1 MAEQNTCS
9 LPARLLFPRPV
20 PTGPGCPSEPEDV
33 VLLLISFPASDSKAL
48 SGKIKSPNTLLNFFK
63 QT

>member
-9 LPARLLFPRPV
+9 PAARLLFPRPV
-20 PTGPGCPSEPEDV
+20 PGPGCPSEPEDV